1 PTLSFLTQT
10 APCFFAQFSFF
21 FPPNRISPRLVVP
34 TNKIPNNATRLS
46 PAARLDS
53 PLRAPAS
60 TLVRRGRSI
69 QLSDMV
75 ATAAAPDDADQILP
89 AADAAGRKK
98 GRRGRRE
105 LRRIEDKTS
114 RQVTFTKRRNGLLKK
129 AYELS
134 VLCDAE
140 VALIVI
146 SPRGRVYQFASA
158 TDLQKTIDRY
168 LNHTKGG
175 APANGRPDEQGVELK
190 YEATALGQKIDAIEA
205 HKSKLLGESLGS
217 CSIQEL
223 QELELQLEKSLSNI
237 RQRKQKKLMDQ
248 ILELNEEEKKLS
260 MENAMLRDQCKA
272 LPLLELNDKGR
283 MDAAGGGGH
292 EEAAGDGRSMED
304 VETELAIGIGKR
316 QPSK

>member
-1 PTLSFLTQT
+1 
-10 APCFFAQFSFF
+10 
-21 FPPNRISPRLVVP
+21 
-34 TNKIPNNATRLS
+34 
-46 PAARLDS
+46 
-53 PLRAPAS
+53 
-60 TLVRRGRSI
+60 
-69 QLSDMV
+69 MV
-75 ATAAAPDDADQILP
+75 ATAAAPDADQILP
-89 AADAAGRKK
+89 AADAGRKK

-168 LNHTKGG
+168 LNHTKG
-175 APANGRPDEQGVELK
+175 APANGRPDEQGVEKLK
-190 YEATALGQKIDAIEA
+190 YEATTLGQKIDAIEA

-237 RQRKQKKLMDQ
+237 RQRKHKKLMDQ
-248 ILELNEEEKKLS
+248 ILDLNEKEKKLEK
-260 MENAMLRDQCKA
+260 ENAMLRDQCKA
-272 LPLLELNDKGR
+272 LPLLALNDKGR

-292 EEAAGDGRSMED
+292 EEQEAAADGRMEDD
-304 VETELAIGIGKR
+304 VETELAIGIGRR
-316 QPSK
+316 QPSN